1 MKKILM
7 AKPKCD
13 ITVIGSGSW
22 ATAIVKLLTPNVKK
36 LGWYIHEPE
45 IINHITTYGNNPRY
59 LSSVELDSDKLV
71 MTSDINKAVS
81 LSELIVFVVPSA
93 YVKLQLQNLTVDIS
107 AKTICSAIKGIIP
120 GDNKIVGEYLHS
132 LYNVPYEN
140 LIILTGPTHAEEIA
154 LEKLSYLT
162 VAGLNNE
169 TTTRVASFFNNYYLR
184 TVISDDI
191 FGTEYAAVLKN
202 IYSIAAGICHGLGY
216 GDNFQAVLMS
226 NCAIEMKRF
235 IDTVFTNDRDI
246 KNSAYLGD
254 LLVTGYSLFSRNRLF
269 GNMIGQGTRVKAA
282 LLEMTMV
289 AEGYYAAECIHLIN
303 EKIGV
308 DIPIAETVYRILYKN
323 GNPTEEIDKL
333 TYLLR

>member
-1 MKKILM
+1 M
-7 AKPKCD
+7 AESRCD

-22 ATAIVKLLTPNVKK
+22 ATAIVKLLSANTKK
-36 LGWYIHEPE
+36 TGWYIHEKE
-45 IINHITTYGNNPRY
+45 IITHIKKYGNNPRY
-59 LSSVELDSDKLV
+59 LGDVDLDADRLV
-71 MTSDINKAVS
+71 MTNDINRAVTLSDI
-81 LSELIVFVVPSA
+81 IIFVIPSA
-93 YVKLQLQNLTVDIS
+93 YLKLQLKNLQTDIS
-107 AKTICSAIKGIIP
+107 SKTICSAIKGIIP
-120 GDNKIVGEYLHS
+120 GDNMIVGEYLHS
-132 LYNVPYEN
+132 QYKVPFEN

-162 VAGLNNE
+162 VAGLNE
-169 TTTRVASFFNNYYLR
+169 DTATRVASYLKNHYLR
-184 TVISDDI
+184 TIISDDI

-235 IDTVFTNDRDI
+235 IDAIFTNDRDI

-269 GNMIGQGTRVKAA
+269 GNMIGQGKPVRNA

-289 AEGYYAAECIHLIN
+289 AEGYYASECIHLIN
-303 EKIGV
+303 EKFGV
-308 DIPIAETVYRILYKN
+308 DIPIAETVYRILYKKAK
-323 GNPTEEIDKL
+323 PAAEIEKL

>member
-1 MKKILM
+1 M
-7 AKPKCD
+7 AEPKCD
-13 ITVIGSGSW
+13 ITVVGSGSW
-22 ATAIVKLLTPNVKK
+22 ATAIVKLLSPNVKK
-36 LGWYIHEPE
+36 IGWYIHENE
-45 IINHITTYGNNPRY
+45 IINHILKFGNNPRY
-59 LSSVELDSDKLV
+59 LSDVELDPDKLI
-71 MTSDINKAVS
+71 MTGNINNAVS
-81 LSELIVFVVPSA
+81 LSEIIIFVVPSA
-93 YVKLQLQNLTVDIS
+93 YLKLQLQYLTIDIS

-120 GDNKIVGEYLHS
+120 GDNMIIGEYLHS
-132 LYNVPYEN
+132 LYNVSYEN

-162 VAGLNNE
+162 VAGLNEE
-169 TTTRVASFFNNYYLR
+169 TTNKVASLLNNHYLR
-184 TVISDDI
+184 TVLSNDI

-235 IDTVFTNDRDI
+235 IDAIFTNDRDI

-269 GNMIGQGTRVKAA
+269 GNMIGQGTPVKAA

-289 AEGYYAAECIHLIN
+289 AEGYYASECIHLIN
-303 EKIGV
+303 EKTCV

-323 GNPTEEIDKL
+323 GKPAAEIEKL
-333 TYLLR
+333 TYQLR

>member
-1 MKKILM
+1 M
-7 AKPKCD
+7 AEPKCD

-22 ATAIVKLLTPNVKK
+22 ATAIVKLLSPNTKK
-36 LGWYIHEPE
+36 TGWYIHEKE
-45 IINHITTYGNNPRY
+45 IINHILKYGNNPRY
-59 LSSVELDSDKLV
+59 LSDVELDPEKLI
-71 MTSDINKAVS
+71 MTSNINRAVS
-81 LSELIVFVVPSA
+81 LSDIIIFVIPSA
-93 YVKLQLQNLTVDIS
+93 YLKLQLQSLTTDIS
-107 AKTICSAIKGIIP
+107 AKTICTAIKGIIP
-120 GDNKIVGEYLHS
+120 GDNMIVGEYLHS
-132 LYNVPYEN
+132 IYNVPYEN
-140 LIILTGPTHAEEIA
+140 LIILAGPTHAEEIA

-162 VAGLNNE
+162 VAGLNE
-169 TTTRVASFFNNYYLR
+169 DTTNRVASLLNNHYLR

-202 IYSIAAGICHGLGY
+202 IYAIAAGICHGLGY

-235 IDTVFTNDRDI
+235 IDGIFSNDRDI

-269 GNMIGQGTRVKAA
+269 GNMIGQGTRIKAA

-289 AEGYYAAECIHLIN
+289 AEGYYASECIHLIN
-303 EKIGV
+303 EKICV

-323 GNPTEEIDKL
+323 AKPAVEIEKL
-333 TYLLR
+333 TYQLR